1 MLPKLG
7 ILAGGGAL
15 PARII
20 KACREAGRD
29 VFVLAFKDQTD
40 PETVVGTSHAW
51 IRLGAAGDA
60 IDLLHR
66 AEVEDVVMA
75 GAIRRP
81 TLAAL
86 RPDLRA
92 AKLFAKLGVA
102 MLGDD
107 KLLSAV
113 VRELEEKEGFR
124 VVGPQSLLPCSL
136 ATMGVLGSHQPD
148 EQAHHDTRRGVEVAL
163 GIGALD
169 VGQGAVVQQ
178 GLVLAVEAVEGT
190 DAMLARAAQLRRDGP
205 GGVLVKVRKPGQE
218 PRADLPTIG
227 VGTVEAA
234 AAAGL
239 RGIAVEAGGALLI
252 DPEKTI
258 RAADNAGLFLLGVE
272 GSEELPG

>member
-1 MLPKLG
+1 MPPKLG

-15 PARII
+15 PARVIET
-20 KACREAGRD
+20 CRDTGRD
-29 VFVLAFKDQTD
+29 FFVLAFKDQTD
-40 PETVVGTSHAW
+40 PETVTGTSHAW
-51 IRLGAAGDA
+51 VRLGAAGDA
-60 IDLLHR
+60 IELLHG
-66 AEVEDVVMA
+66 AGVEDVIMA

-86 RPDLRA
+86 RPDLRGA
-92 AKLFAKLGVA
+92 RLFAKLGVA

-113 VRELEEKEGFR
+113 VRELEEQEGFR
-124 VVGPQSLLPCSL
+124 VVGPESLLPNSL
-136 ATMGVLGSHQPD
+136 ATVGVLGDHRPD
-148 EQAHHDTRRGVEVAL
+148 EQALEDTRRGVEVAL

-190 DAMLARAAQLRRDGP
+190 DAMLARAAKLRRDGP

-227 VGTVEAA
+227 VATVEAA
-234 AAAGL
+234 ARAGL
-239 RGIAVEAGGALLI
+239 RGIAVEAGGALLV
-252 DPEKTI
+252 DPNKII
-258 RAADNAGLFLLGVE
+258 RAADEAGLFLLGVE
-272 GSEELPG
+272 VSEEFPG

>member
-1 MLPKLG
+1 MPPKLG

-15 PARII
+15 PVRII
-20 KACREAGRD
+20 ETCRDTGRD
-29 VFVLAFKDQTD
+29 FFVLAFEDQTE
-40 PETVVGTSHAW
+40 PETVAGTPHAW
-51 IRLGAAGDA
+51 VRLGAAGDA
-60 IDLLHR
+60 IELLHR
-66 AEVEDVVMA
+66 AGVEDVVMA

-92 AKLFAKLGVA
+92 AKILGKAGVA

-113 VRELEEKEGFR
+113 VRELEEQEGFR
-124 VVGPQSLLPCSL
+124 VVGPENLLPGTL
-136 ATMGVLGSHQPD
+136 AAVGILGDHRPD
-148 EQAHHDTRRGVEVAL
+148 EQADRDIRRGVEVAS

-190 DAMLARAAQLRRDGP
+190 DAMLARAAKLRRDGP

-218 PRADLPTIG
+218 SRADLPTIG
-227 VGTVEAA
+227 VATVEAA
-234 AAAGL
+234 ARAGL
-239 RGIAVEAGGALLI
+239 RGIAVEAGGALVL
-252 DPEKTI
+252 DLDSVI
-258 RAADNAGLFLLGVE
+258 RAADEAGLFLLGVE
-272 GSEELPG
+272 VPEESHG

>member
-20 KACREAGRD
+20 KACKEAGRD

-51 IRLGAAGDA
+51 IRLGAAGEA

-124 VVGPQSLLPCSL
+124 VVGPQSLLPGSL

-148 EQAHHDTRRGVEVAL
+148 EQAHQDTRRGIEVAL

-190 DAMLARAAQLRRDGP
+190 DAMLARAAQLHRDGP

-227 VGTVEAA
+227 VATVEAA

-252 DPEKTI
+252 DPEKII

-272 GSEELPG
+272 VSEELPG

>member
-124 VVGPQSLLPCSL
+124 VVGPQSLLPGSL